1 MVLIIQLGTLQ
12 YPYSLRELIALV
24 RHLKAFPEDS
34 LEQALRNI
42 FDFDVNREETMDALY
57 DILRKN
63 KLKVDRIGIDAVRG
77 GGDKTEPKKRPM
89 VIEFTPKGSTELDKP
104 KMGKETDKAHV
115 GGNTWQGGT
124 GGRDT
129 AGLGGRG
136 GFMRLYKGHDINQVS
151 QELKDAVPEEIKTQA
166 REMAR

>member
-1 MVLIIQLGTLQ
+1 M
-12 YPYSLRELIALV
+12 E
-24 RHLKAFPEDS
+24 
-34 LEQALRNI
+34 
-42 FDFDVNREETMDALY
+42 ALY

-63 KLKVDRIGIDAVRG
+63 KLQVERIGIDAVRG
-77 GGDKTEPKKRPM
+77 GDKTTKRPV
-89 VIEFTPKGSTELDKP
+89 VIEFTPKGDTSLGGP

-151 QELKDAVPEEIKTQA
+151 QELKDAVPDDIKNQA
-166 REMAR
+166 REMAKAELAARLAEIDLSSGQAK